1 VSFWLRVS
9 KRENSWWWLVPLL
22 FFSSLSGLAVLL
34 RWPTP
39 ILAICLVLTISVP
52 LFVAAAKQRAKEID
66 ASASA
71 RKNSIRTAGS
81 KSPEA
86 PLAKQVALEDWG
98 VHPSLVSVP
107 YLKRDIEGDILAG
120 IEANQPVLVV
130 GPSMAGK
137 TRVAARLVQECFPDR
152 QVVMPDIPDGLAV
165 LMAAG
170 DLPQYSIVWL
180 DDLERYLTDP
190 KHLKAR
196 WIDELSDGGNV
207 IIATMRANQYEA
219 FQPSDAEPKT
229 QWATLN
235 KFQKVHLS
243 NQGEEQAR
251 LAARMT
257 NPRLQQGILEYGLGI
272 YVGGGYIA
280 RERLRGGESTNP
292 LGAAM
297 IRAAIDWQR
306 TGIAET
312 IPHDV
317 LLAALPGY
325 FVGGSA
331 QLSEEAVAGAI
342 GWVSDA
348 KPLGGKV
355 GLLTKEEDSWR
366 PFDFLVDEV
375 TASGTP
381 VSGPLWQ
388 LVVKHDAPPARLNFA
403 GLTAHFNNHPNVAE
417 TLFRRAAEAGDP
429 EGMANWAKALN
440 LQDRF
445 AEALEYYRR
454 AADAGSS
461 HGMTGVGIAL
471 MAEGKYG
478 EAEIYLR
485 QAAEHGNPDGMANLG
500 NLLLRQKKVTEGTEW
515 YRKASVAGSAYGMVN
530 YGLELAKTGRNEEA
544 EDLYRQAA
552 AMNSAGGLYE
562 LSQVYAKQ
570 GNDEQSEL
578 LTQRAVAGG
587 NPHAMVKLAGITLQ
601 RGNPGEAE
609 NLYRRAAKR
618 GPGYQARLGAFLA
631 EQGRTGEAEPLLKRA
646 ADLGEP
652 YAYHCLGVIA
662 AGRSTL
668 TQAIEFYRTAIGY
681 NSIPDALIQSKVNL
695 AQLLLMT
702 REDDNE
708 KEAEQL
714 CRDAVAAGSGQGMV
728 LLSLFHKHRGE
739 DDEAQALIERAQSAD
754 DAGAAGALQ
763 EYLSASST
771 DSEEPE

>member
-1 VSFWLRVS
+1 
-9 KRENSWWWLVPLL
+9 
-22 FFSSLSGLAVLL
+22 
-34 RWPTP
+34 
-39 ILAICLVLTISVP
+39 
-52 LFVAAAKQRAKEID
+52 
-66 ASASA
+66 
-71 RKNSIRTAGS
+71 
-81 KSPEA
+81 
-86 PLAKQVALEDWG
+86 
-98 VHPSLVSVP
+98 
-107 YLKRDIEGDILAG
+107 
-120 IEANQPVLVV
+120 
-130 GPSMAGK
+130 
-137 TRVAARLVQECFPDR
+137 
-152 QVVMPDIPDGLAV
+152 
-165 LMAAG
+165 
-170 DLPQYSIVWL
+170 
-180 DDLERYLTDP
+180 
-190 KHLKAR
+190 
-196 WIDELSDGGNV
+196 
-207 IIATMRANQYEA
+207 
-219 FQPSDAEPKT
+219 
-229 QWATLN
+229 
-235 KFQKVHLS
+235 
-243 NQGEEQAR
+243 
-251 LAARMT
+251 
-257 NPRLQQGILEYGLGI
+257 
-272 YVGGGYIA
+272 
-280 RERLRGGESTNP
+280 
-292 LGAAM
+292 
-297 IRAAIDWQR
+297 
-306 TGIAET
+306 
-312 IPHDV
+312 
-317 LLAALPGY
+317 
-325 FVGGSA
+325 
-331 QLSEEAVAGAI
+331 
-342 GWVSDA
+342 
-348 KPLGGKV
+348 
-355 GLLTKEEDSWR
+355 
-366 PFDFLVDEV
+366 
-375 TASGTP
+375 
-381 VSGPLWQ
+381 
-388 LVVKHDAPPARLNFA
+388 
-403 GLTAHFNNHPNVAE
+403 
-417 TLFRRAAEAGDP
+417 
-429 EGMANWAKALN
+429 
-440 LQDRF
+440 
-445 AEALEYYRR
+445 
-454 AADAGSS
+454 
-461 HGMTGVGIAL
+461 
-471 MAEGKYG
+471 
-478 EAEIYLR
+478 
-485 QAAEHGNPDGMANLG
+485 
-500 NLLLRQKKVTEGTEW
+500 
-515 YRKASVAGSAYGMVN
+515 VN